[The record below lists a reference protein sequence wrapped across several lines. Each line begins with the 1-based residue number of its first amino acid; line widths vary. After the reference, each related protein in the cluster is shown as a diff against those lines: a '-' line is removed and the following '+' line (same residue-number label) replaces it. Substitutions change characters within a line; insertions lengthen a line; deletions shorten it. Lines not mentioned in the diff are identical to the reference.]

1 MKKQEMKR
9 GKTMLITILAVIVSL
24 SIIAWGI
31 IAYLGRGQ
39 TLSVLSIDKLEG
51 DLSLIHLA
59 KPDNMQWKA
68 GAHAKISLPN
78 SIDNHQTA
86 SEVVTGASKSQ
97 AKDGESSR
105 WLTIASSSN
114 EDESLILTHN
124 SGSPYKK
131 SLTNL
136 PAGSKVELSWL
147 DSTLSTAD
155 SNKAFVCFASDVGI
169 AAIRPIIKEEISK
182 RELVLSHL
190 SKGVMV
196 FNNEL
201 EDSAK
206 KHANLSYES
215 SSSLSQSQDYLSDA
229 VERYGNDATYLLAGQ
244 ADDVN
249 AMTKFLEDKGI
260 DKKKIKTSR
269 FRGLK

>member
-78 SIDNHQTA
+78 SIDNHQTS

-114 EDESLILTHN
+114 EDEILILTHN
-124 SGSPYKK
+124 NGSPYKK
-131 SLTNL
+131 NLTNL
-136 PAGSKVELSWL
+136 PAGSKVELSL
-147 DSTLSTAD
+147 
-155 SNKAFVCFASDVGI
+155 VG
-169 AAIRPIIKEEISK
+169 
-182 RELVLSHL
+182 L
-190 SKGVMV
+190 
-196 FNNEL
+196 
-201 EDSAK
+201 
-206 KHANLSYES
+206 NLIH
-215 SSSLSQSQDYLSDA
+215 
-229 VERYGNDATYLLAGQ
+229 GGQ
-244 ADDVN
+244 Q
-249 AMTKFLEDKGI
+249 
-260 DKKKIKTSR
+260 
-269 FRGLK
+269 

>member
-24 SIIAWGI
+24 SI

-59 KPDNMQWKA
+59 KPNNMQWKA

-78 SIDNHQTA
+78 SIDNHQTS

-114 EDESLILTHN
+114 EDEILILTHN
-124 SGSPYKK
+124 NGSPYKK
-131 SLTNL
+131 NLTNL

-169 AAIRPIIKEEISK
+169 AAIRPIIKEELGK

-206 KHANLSYES
+206 KNANLSYES

-244 ADDVN
+244 TEDVN

>member
-78 SIDNHQTA
+78 SIDNHQTS

-105 WLTIASSSN
+105 WLTI
-114 EDESLILTHN
+114 
-124 SGSPYKK
+124 
-131 SLTNL
+131 
-136 PAGSKVELSWL
+136 
-147 DSTLSTAD
+147 DS
-155 SNKAFVCFASDVGI
+155 
-169 AAIRPIIKEEISK
+169 
-182 RELVLSHL
+182 
-190 SKGVMV
+190 
-196 FNNEL
+196 
-201 EDSAK
+201 
-206 KHANLSYES
+206 
-215 SSSLSQSQDYLSDA
+215 
-229 VERYGNDATYLLAGQ
+229 
-244 ADDVN
+244 
-249 AMTKFLEDKGI
+249 
-260 DKKKIKTSR
+260 
-269 FRGLK
+269 

>member
-24 SIIAWGI
+24 SI

-114 EDESLILTHN
+114 EDEILILTHN

>member
-1 MKKQEMKR
+1 MTYSKVK
-9 GKTMLITILAVIVSL
+9 IS
-24 SIIAWGI
+24 GI
-31 IAYLGRGQ
+31 IELKSGLHIGTSNAFAA
-39 TLSVLSIDKLEG
+39 I
-51 DLSLIHLA
+51 
-59 KPDNMQWKA
+59 
-68 GAHAKISLPN
+68 GATNNPI
-78 SIDNHQTA
+78 I
-86 SEVVTGASKSQ
+86 
-97 AKDGESSR
+97 KD
-105 WLTIASSSN
+105 
-114 EDESLILTHN
+114 
-124 SGSPYKK
+124 P
-131 SLTNL
+131 LTNL
-136 PAGSKVELSWL
+136 PYIPG
-147 DSTLSTAD
+147 STLKGKMRSLLYRTDYNSNTTEKLSKD
-155 SNKAFVCFASDVGI
+155 SLEISRLFGNSETYKIGRLVFRDAFLNN
-169 AAIRPIIKEEISK
+169 KEELGK

>member
-24 SIIAWGI
+24 SIIVWGI

-59 KPDNMQWKA
+59 KSDNMQWKA
-68 GAHAKISLPN
+68 GTHTKISLPN

-97 AKDGESSR
+97 AKDGENSR

-114 EDESLILTHN
+114 EDEILILTHN

-169 AAIRPIIKEEISK
+169 AAIRPIIKKELGK

-206 KHANLSYES
+206 KHVNLSYES
-215 SSSLSQSQDYLSDA
+215 SSSFSQSQNY
-229 VERYGNDATYLLAGQ
+229 
-244 ADDVN
+244 
-249 AMTKFLEDKGI
+249 
-260 DKKKIKTSR
+260 
-269 FRGLK
+269 